1 VTEAI
6 SQLPKLSRFLPAGVV
21 SPHQLYKEAVERD
34 LLGPLRR
41 DPRIGEQIIRQVKQ
55 VYLALP
61 PNIQARVL
69 LTAMR
74 HPALRTGSASD
85 VTDPATTGEIVRDLL
100 SAGGVVAVK
109 LAQMIAEDPKV
120 STEYVWHHLHPKVPP
135 AVRLLCTL

>member
-1 VTEAI
+1 
-6 SQLPKLSRFLPAGVV
+6 
-21 SPHQLYKEAVERD
+21 
-34 LLGPLRR
+34 
-41 DPRIGEQIIRQVKQ
+41 VKQ

-74 HPALRTGSASD
+74 HPALRPGAA
-85 VTDPATTGEIVRDLL
+85 TDLTDAAATGEIVRDLL

-120 STEYVWHHLHPKVPP
+120 STE
-135 AVRLLCTL
+135 